1 MKRRFIGIT
10 LLLVFV
16 SFWTIRVAD
25 AGDDEHL
32 GVAEQGVENTKT
44 QADEAMLD
52 ALIASFLYSHASS
65 EYAKNQAKIN
75 NGAVVTASSLLAL
88 TVQTVISSGPLSVTA
103 TVSSAI
109 NILGLKS
116 SITEKTSLESAY
128 ESAILSL
135 QSEICDF
142 ESSRTTYNNTL

>member
-1 MKRRFIGIT
+1 M
-10 LLLVFV
+10 